1 MSRGQYNSSTTRVCP
16 AFRVIKENPEP
27 FFNLL
32 HDKLGL
38 NIEGLDM
45 GEVTIKFADPE
56 KEKKERPLNPNP
68 MYLKW
73 LLCNPDKTL
82 IGDKLEKKKS
92 RREKLSDSE
101 KMRWKLLEE
110 VKSGKT
116 VLRKE
121 GLDKIDAIIE
131 KINLG
136 REKYYGKEWFILE
149 GSTMPDVFI
158 ETNRF
163 YMIVEGKRRESGPKI
178 GTTWYKKRHQM
189 VRHLEGLVC
198 YKHAKD
204 NRHEANANKPTY
216 GIFIVD
222 GSIAKKYKLERYIE
236 DDPFL
241 ESLPHLKD
249 NKKMYDEIKQSFLWG
264 KQTHLTWRQ
273 IYDCYAK
280 QDGKK
285 IKYLKSTNPDV
296 SYRSGEYEREEPG
309 FEEL

>member
-1 MSRGQYNSSTTRVCP
+1 MRN
-16 AFRVIKENPEP
+16 
-27 FFNLL
+27 
-32 HDKLGL
+32 
-38 NIEGLDM
+38 
-45 GEVTIKFADPE
+45 VTIRFADPE
-56 KEKKERPLNPNP
+56 NEKKECPLNPNP
-68 MYLKW
+68 MYLEW
-73 LLCNPDKTL
+73 LLRNPDKTL

-116 VLRKE
+116 ELRDE
-121 GLDKIDAIIE
+121 GLKKIYAIE
-131 KINLG
+131 KINL
-136 REKYYGKEWFILE
+136 RKEKYYGKEWFVME
-149 GSTMPDVFI
+149 GCTMPDVFI
-158 ETNRF
+158 ETNKF

-198 YKHAKD
+198 YKHA
-204 NRHEANANKPTY
+204 NANKPTY
-216 GIFIVD
+216 GVFIVD

-236 DDPFL
+236 EDPFL
-241 ESLPHLKD
+241 ESLPHLKEGEE
-249 NKKMYDEIKQSFLWG
+249 MYDEIKQSFLWG
-264 KQTHLTWRQ
+264 KQTYLTWRQ

-296 SYRSGEYEREEPG
+296 SYRSGEYEREEPR

>member
-1 MSRGQYNSSTTRVCP
+1 MSRGQYNSSKTRVCP

-45 GEVTIKFADPE
+45 RNVTIRFADPE
-56 KEKKERPLNPNP
+56 NEKKECPLNPNP
-68 MYLKW
+68 MYLEW
-73 LLCNPDKTL
+73 LLRNPDKTL
-82 IGDKLEKKKS
+82 IVDKLEKKKS

-116 VLRKE
+116 ELRDE
-121 GLDKIDAIIE
+121 GLKKIYAIE
-131 KINLG
+131 KINL
-136 REKYYGKEWFILE
+136 RKEKYYGKEWFVME
-149 GSTMPDVFI
+149 GCTMPDVFI
-158 ETNRF
+158 ETNKF
-163 YMIVEGKRRESGPKI
+163 YMIVEGKRGESGPKI

-198 YKHAKD
+198 YKHA
-204 NRHEANANKPTY
+204 NANKPTY
-216 GIFIVD
+216 GVFIVD

-236 DDPFL
+236 EDPFL
-241 ESLPHLKD
+241 ESLPHLKEGEE
-249 NKKMYDEIKQSFLWG
+249 MYDEIKQSFLWG
-264 KQTHLTWRQ
+264 KQTYLTWRQ

-296 SYRSGEYEREEPG
+296 SYRSGEYEREEPR